1 MSIATAEFAAISD
14 GLMSEKEFLQK
25 IKISRATLNKYKSK
39 KLITYFKAGR
49 RILYD
54 AQSLEDF
61 KNNCA
66 RCIKAKP
73 REQRSK

>member
-1 MSIATAEFAAISD
+1 MSTVTPALATLPD

-25 IKISRATLNKYKSK
+25 IKVSRATLNKYKNK
-39 KLITYFKAGR
+39 NLITHFKAGR

-61 KNNCA
+61 KTNCV
-66 RCIKAKP
+66 RRVEAKP
-73 REQRSK
+73 NKK